1 MSPQK
6 VRVFI
11 SSPGDVA
18 EEREKARQVF
28 SVLQRQYG
36 DLVEL
41 VPVMWEDLAIPA
53 TASLQEGIDRLLED
67 RHHVDIA
74 VFILWSRLGNPLG
87 NAVMKRDGSP
97 YLSGTEREFDMM
109 LAAHER
115 SGGKR
120 PVILAYTR
128 EDDEA
133 FSRHLDIRTHDEER
147 LEEML
152 RQRRMVKQFI
162 REKFLDE
169 HGRSLRAYHIY
180 RDPVG
185 FAQRLHS
192 HLRGILFE
200 FLSEREPLAV
210 WTEAPYRGLEA
221 FDIRH
226 APVFFGRD
234 EEICQILQRLRERE
248 PGGAGFVCIV
258 GASGSGKSSLAR
270 AGVAATLVQ
279 RSFDDG
285 VADWRAAVITPS
297 GSGEDLAA
305 GLAAALGE
313 AVPALKEG
321 PGGQER
327 LARCLEQG
335 NTEAASIL
343 LESALAS
350 EERQIGGPLR
360 VLLVLDQMDELW
372 TEGWIAPEQ
381 RERFLKA
388 IEWLAFDPRA
398 AVLATLRSD
407 FYSQAQASDVFLR
420 LKGERGHFDLSP
432 PGTAALQQLITLPA
446 QRAGLRFERDLE
458 TGRTLDQT
466 ILEDAAKDSAALPL
480 LQYALLELHSRR
492 DLRTGF
498 LTFQSYRD
506 MGGVEG
512 ALARRA
518 AELFDSLPASS
529 HEALGQILPLL
540 VSIEGGTD
548 RQAAVRR
555 SASLAE
561 LTSTPARKQ
570 LVEELV
576 RARFLIAGAG
586 VARLSHEALL
596 RNWDRVREWIE
607 QNRAL
612 LRLRS
617 RIEKH
622 HAIWEESARDEGTL
636 LLSSHALEEASS
648 LLRSRPELLD
658 HGCREY
664 VEGSIARRRKRR
676 FRVVALAAV
685 VLATLGSGL
694 FFWWNHVRTRE
705 ERFARLTEVLGVPA
719 GVGKLD
725 YGKSSGNSSH
735 YRVESSRGRVRH
747 VTYLNGSG
755 QPMPD
760 ADAPFQ
766 AASREPLYREDG
778 SLQAVVFKNAAGHVL
793 AQHRYG
799 ELHALPDGGAM
810 CHLEIKGPQGGPL
823 GMAGDD
829 NALYAVDPN
838 QKNTARSEVTAY
850 RLEFDKNGHTTRRIH
865 LNNYL
870 SPHAD
875 AGGSFGLAYSR
886 NADGL
891 ETSRITL
898 GEGGEPRP
906 DKNGVES
913 TIFQLGPN
921 GTVLETT
928 FLGAGGLPIV
938 GPQGWHRRAVSRDE
952 KGNRISEEFFAPTGA
967 RVFSKNGYAKLV
979 AKFDSHGN
987 EIETEFFGA
996 DGKPVSNT
1004 NGVAKVVAKFNTA
1017 GRQTEAIFFG
1027 VDGLPVADKTGC
1039 AGWTAVFDDAGNQVA
1054 GSYFGVDG
1062 QPAFGAE
1069 GYAKWTAKFD
1079 AGGQQVERAFF
1090 GVNGEPVLHKNGYAR
1105 WVSKFDQRGYQT
1117 ERAYFGTSGEPV
1129 LDKSGCAKWTRR
1141 IDECGNETER
1151 AFFGLNGEPVAA
1163 KEGYAKWAIKFDGR
1177 GNQIEREFYGVD
1189 GKPVANRKGFAKWTS
1204 KFDNH
1209 GNEIEAALFGV
1220 DGKPVKIAAGYAK
1233 WTAKFDEL
1241 GNEIEGACFGVEGE
1255 PVVGADGYA
1264 IRTTKYDQRGN
1275 PIERA
1280 YFGTDCKPIKN
1291 KEGYAK
1297 VVSKFNERGEET
1309 ELAFFGPDGRP
1320 VLSDVGISIVRA
1332 KFDDLGMQ
1340 RETSYF
1346 GTSGEPLNGVDGYAR
1361 WTSTYDARGNPTE
1374 FAYFAA
1380 DGKPVRGHNGAAIIR
1395 MEHDSRGNEVS
1406 ISYLGEDGRPLLNQE
1421 GVARWAL
1428 EFDERGNETSIAG
1441 FGVDGSPA
1449 LSILKS
1455 HRVRQKFNPHGM
1467 VVEKAHFGV
1476 RGEPLLNGLGFHRE
1490 VLDYDTH
1497 SRLIRKTW
1505 LDLRGEPVINPSA
1518 GAAVLEY
1525 IRDIY
1530 GNLVDR
1536 RFFGVDLRMLSN
1548 PPKTNESDSPDLET
1562 TIRELRRKHS
1572 DQNADDL

>member
-1 MSPQK
+1 
-6 VRVFI
+6 
-11 SSPGDVA
+11 VA

-67 RHHVDIA
+67 RLPVDIA

-133 FSRHLDIRTHDEER
+133 FSRHLDIRTHGEER

-152 RQRRMVKQFI
+152 RQRRMVKHFI
-162 REKFLDE
+162 QEKFLDE

-234 EEICQILQRLRERE
+234 EEVCQILQRLRERE
-248 PGGAGFVCIV
+248 SGGASFVCIV

-285 VADWRAAVITPS
+285 VADCRAAVITPS
-297 GSGEDLAA
+297 GTSEDLSA

-313 AVPALKEG
+313 AAPALKEG
-321 PGGQER
+321 LGGLAR

-343 LESALAS
+343 WESALAA

-372 TEGWIAPEQ
+372 TEGWIAPEP

-420 LKGERGHFDLSP
+420 LKGERGHFDLAP
-432 PGTAALQQLITLPA
+432 PGPAALQQLITLPA

-480 LQYALLELHSRR
+480 LQYALLELHARR
-492 DLRTGF
+492 DQKTGI

-518 AELFDSLPASS
+518 AELFDSLPASA

-540 VSIEGGTD
+540 VSIEGGTE

-555 SASLAE
+555 SAPLAD

-576 RARFLIAGAG
+576 RARFLIAGDG
-586 VARLSHEALL
+586 VGRLSHEALL
-596 RNWDRVREWIE
+596 RNWDRIREWVE

-622 HAIWEESARDEGTL
+622 HAIWEESGRDEGTL
-636 LLSSHALEEASS
+636 LVSSHALEEASS
-648 LLRSRPELLD
+648 LLQTRPDLLD
-658 HGCREY
+658 QGCREY
-664 VEGSIARRRKRR
+664 VEASIARRRKRL
-676 FRVVALAAV
+676 FRAVALAAL
-685 VLATLGSGL
+685 VLAMLGSGL
-694 FFWWNHVRTRE
+694 FSWWNHVRTRE

-725 YGKSSGNSSH
+725 FSKSSQTGAH
-735 YRVESSRGRVRH
+735 YLVESSRDRVRH
-747 VTYLNGSG
+747 VTFFNGSG

-760 ADAPFQ
+760 ADAPLQ
-766 AASREPLYREDG
+766 AASRELVYREDG
-778 SLQAVVFKNAAGHVL
+778 SLQAVIFKNAGGRVL

-799 ELHALPDGGAM
+799 EMHPVPDGGLM
-810 CHLEIKGPQGGPL
+810 CHLEIKGPHGGPH
-823 GMAGDD
+823 GMAGDA
-829 NALYAVDPN
+829 NALFAADPD
-838 QKNTARSEVTAY
+838 QKNSARSEVTAY
-850 RLEFDKNGHTTRRIH
+850 RLEFDKNGHITRRLH

-875 AGGSFGLAYSR
+875 AGGSFGLAYLR

-898 GEGGEPRP
+898 GESGEPRP
-906 DKNGVES
+906 GKNGVES
-913 TIFQLGPN
+913 TILRLGPS
-921 GTVLETT
+921 GHVLETAY
-928 FLGAGGLPIV
+928 LGAGGLPII
-938 GPQGWHRRAVSRDE
+938 GPEGWHRRVVSRDE
-952 KGNRISEEFFAPTGA
+952 NGNRISEEFFGPNGA

-979 AKFDSHGN
+979 AKFDYQGN
-987 EIETEFFGA
+987 EIETEFLGA
-996 DGKPVSNT
+996 DWKPVSNT
-1004 NGVAKVVAKFNTA
+1004 NGVAKVVSKFNSD
-1017 GRQTEAIFFG
+1017 GRQTEARFFG
-1027 VDGLPVADKTGC
+1027 ADGLPVADKSGC

-1054 GSYFGVDG
+1054 GAYFGIDG
-1062 QPAFGAE
+1062 QPVFGAG

-1079 AGGQQVERAFF
+1079 AAGQQVERAFF
-1090 GVNGEPVLHKNGYAR
+1090 DADGEPVLHMNGYAR

-1117 ERAYFGTSGEPV
+1117 ERAYFGTKGEPV
-1129 LDKSGCAKWTRR
+1129 LDKNGCAKWTRR
-1141 IDECGNETER
+1141 IDECGNEIER
-1151 AFFGLNGEPVAA
+1151 AFFGLNSEPVST

-1177 GNQIEREFYGVD
+1177 GNQIEREFFGVD

-1204 KFDNH
+1204 KFDNQGH
-1209 GNEIEAALFGV
+1209 EIEAALFGV
-1220 DGKPVKIAAGYAK
+1220 DGKPVIIGAGYAK
-1233 WTAKFDEL
+1233 WTAKFDVL

-1255 PVVGADGYA
+1255 PVLGADGYA
-1264 IRTTKYDQRGN
+1264 IRRAKYDPRGN
-1275 PIERA
+1275 PIERT
-1280 YFGTDCKPIKN
+1280 YLGTDGNPVKIKQ
-1291 KEGYAK
+1291 GYAK
-1297 VVSKFNERGEET
+1297 AVSKYNERGEET

-1320 VLSDVGISIVRA
+1320 VLSDVGIAIVRG
-1332 KFDDLGMQ
+1332 KFDELGMQ

-1346 GTSGEPLNGVDGYAR
+1346 GTSGEPINSVDGYAR

-1406 ISYLGEDGRPLLNQE
+1406 ISYLGEDGRPLLNLE
-1421 GVARWAL
+1421 GVARWAM
-1428 EFDERGNETSIAG
+1428 EFDERGNEISIAG
-1441 FGVDGSPA
+1441 FGVDEKPA
-1449 LSILKS
+1449 FNILRS
-1455 HRVRQKFNPHGM
+1455 HLVRQKFNPHGM
-1467 VVEKAHFGV
+1467 VVEKSYFGV
-1476 RGEPLLNGLGFHRE
+1476 RGEPLLNSLGFHRE

-1497 SRLIRKTW
+1497 ARLIRQSW
-1505 LDLRGEPVINPSA
+1505 LDLRGDPAINTSI
-1518 GAAVLEY
+1518 GAAAQEY

-1530 GNLVDR
+1530 GNLVDS
-1536 RFFGVDLRMLSN
+1536 RFFGVDGRVLSS
-1548 PPKTNESDSPDLET
+1548 PPKTTENNSPDFET
-1562 TIRELRRKHS
+1562 TIREIRRKHA
-1572 DQNADDL
+1572 DHNGDDL